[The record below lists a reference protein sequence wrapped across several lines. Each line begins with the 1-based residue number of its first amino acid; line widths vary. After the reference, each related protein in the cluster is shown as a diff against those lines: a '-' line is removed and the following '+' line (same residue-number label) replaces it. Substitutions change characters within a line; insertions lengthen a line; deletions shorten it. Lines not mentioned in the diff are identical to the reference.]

1 MHFTSVLMYIF
12 VFLQNV
18 LLMKKVP
25 LPHSSV
31 STSQQQVASTG
42 WCSSNLCLLI
52 SPDVLTGDLTGS
64 CHMAPDDVI
73 ILEHH

>member
-42 WCSSNLCLLI
+42 WCGSNLGLLI
-52 SPDVLTGDLTGS
+52 SPDVLTGS